1 MVRCSANRV
10 RGWSGGQVTLA
21 SRSELVA
28 ASRKIDV
35 LVQVVAKA
43 SASDR
48 QEVGVA
54 PLWRRMSPILHNRRK
69 CAKSTKWAIYS
80 TQSQCPL
87 FKLPVSSSCGDSSGL
102 KYAQRQ
108 GENTRR
114 KCKSFGS
121 INIFSIIMSDENML
135 DYVHST
141 RSSIFVLVAAFNG
154 KIRQE
159 IPMFYQ
165 LKPKFRLCKAGRYVH

>member
-1 MVRCSANRV
+1 MVRSPLQA
-10 RGWSGGQVTLA
+10 GQSWSRRAVQSSG
-21 SRSELVA
+21 RPVA

-54 PLWRRMSPILHNRRK
+54 PLWRRMSPILLNRRV
-69 CAKSTKWAIYS
+69 CAKSTKWTTIYS
-80 TQSQCPL
+80 PVSVSTL
-87 FKLPVSSSCGDSSGL
+87 RVAVSSSCGDSSGL
-102 KYAQRQ
+102 KYAPRQ

-121 INIFSIIMSDENML
+121 INIFSIIMPDENML
-135 DYVHST
+135 DYVQFDTEQHLLFS
-141 RSSIFVLVAAFNG
+141 RRFQRKKLSRKKQCCIN
-154 KIRQE
+154 
-159 IPMFYQ
+159 
-165 LKPKFRLCKAGRYVH
+165 